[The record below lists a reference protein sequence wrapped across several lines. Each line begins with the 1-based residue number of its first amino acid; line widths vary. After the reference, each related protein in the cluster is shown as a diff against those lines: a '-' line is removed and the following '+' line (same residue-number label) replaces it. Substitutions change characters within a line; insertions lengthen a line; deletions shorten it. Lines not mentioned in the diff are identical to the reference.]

1 MLKEFLSSSYL
12 FGGNAP
18 FIEEL
23 YERYLVNP
31 GAVPEEWRDYFDRMQ
46 VLPGNAAKDVA
57 HAPVVESF
65 VQRAKTGRLGRNE
78 RTLPAE
84 PVAPERLQVAALL
97 LVTAYRI
104 AGSRWA
110 TVDPL
115 KRLPRPSI
123 PELEPAYYDLS
134 EADLEQVVNSGSFV
148 GLDRC
153 SLRTLLQALRD
164 TYCRNIGFE
173 YMFISERAQRQWI
186 QERVEPLRGV
196 PQLSAEQKKRLLQKL
211 TEAEQ
216 LERYL
221 HTRYTGQKRFS
232 LEGGE
237 SLIPSID
244 ELIQRAGAN
253 GVQEMVIGMA
263 HRGRL
268 NVLVNVLGKM
278 PQDLFLEFEGKHA
291 SELPSGDVKY
301 HNGFSSDIS
310 TPGGPAHISLAF
322 NPSHL
327 EIVNPVVEGSVR
339 ARQRRRDDKT
349 GDQVM
354 PILVHG
360 DAAFAGQ
367 GVVMETLNLSQ
378 TRGYGTGGTVHLIAN
393 NQIGFTTSDPRDT
406 RSTTYCTDVAKMVE
420 APIFHVN
427 GDDPEAVLFVTQ
439 LALDFRQQFHKDVVI
454 DIVCFRKLGHNEQDE
469 PFVTQPLMYKK
480 IAQHPGTRKLY
491 ADKLVAQG
499 VVGADEPEQLIRH
512 YRDTLDAGKQ
522 TVSPVLSNF
531 KSKFAVDWAPFLNSK
546 WTDAADTHVPL
557 PELQRL
563 GQRVTSVPAGF
574 KLHPTVAR
582 VMESRRQMAE
592 GKLPVDWGMAETLAY
607 ASLLSN
613 GYDVRFSGQD
623 SARGTFAHRHAVL
636 HDQERERWDE
646 GSYVPL
652 QNIGK
657 DQGDFVVIDS
667 VLSEEAVLGFEYGF
681 STAEPNALV
690 IWEAQFGDFANGAQV
705 VMDQFIAAGETKW
718 GRVCGL
724 VQLLPHGYEGQG
736 PEHSSARLERY
747 LQLCAEH
754 NMQVVVPSNA
764 AQIFHLLRRQM
775 LRPFRKPLV
784 VLTPK
789 SLLRKKE
796 AASAITELAAGSFQ
810 TVIPD
815 TTTGDEKGIRR
826 VVVCCGK
833 VYYDLVFKRTEL
845 QKSDIAIIRLE
856 QLYPFP
862 HKQFE
867 AEMKRYPHA
876 AEVVWCQEEPQN
888 QGAWYQIGHYLR
900 ENMREDQKLLYAG
913 RPPSAAPA
921 TGYLARHNE
930 RQKQLV
936 EQAFGKYK
944 SGSGS

>member
-1 MLKEFLSSSYL
+1 MTMMKAFQDSSYL

-18 FIEEL
+18 FIEDL
-23 YERYLVNP
+23 YEKYLVNP
-31 GAVPEEWRDYFDRMQ
+31 QSIPEPWRDYFDRMQ
-46 VLPGNAAKDVA
+46 VLPGSATKDVP

-65 VQRAKTGRLGRNE
+65 VQRAKAGQLGGAP

-84 PVAPERLQVAALL
+84 PLTAERLQVAALL
-97 LVTAYRI
+97 LVTSYRI

-115 KRLPRPSI
+115 KRMPRPAI

-134 EADLEQVVNSGSFV
+134 EADLDQTVNSGSFM
-148 GLDRC
+148 GLDRVT
-153 SLRTLLQALRD
+153 LRTLIQALRD

-173 YMFISERAQRQWI
+173 YMFISDRAQRQWI
-186 QERVEPLRGV
+186 QERIEPIRAT
-196 PQLSAEQKKRLLQKL
+196 PELSADQKKRLLQKL
-211 TEAEQ
+211 TEAEH

-221 HTRYTGQKRFS
+221 HTKYVGQKRFS

-237 SLIPSID
+237 GLIPSID
-244 ELIQRAGAN
+244 ELIQRAGSA
-253 GVQEMVIGMA
+253 GVQEIVIGMA

-291 SELPSGDVKY
+291 HELPSGDVKY
-301 HNGFSSDIS
+301 HNGFSSDIT
-310 TPGGPAHISLAF
+310 TPGGPVHLSLAF

-339 ARQRRRDDKT
+339 ARQRRRDDKK
-349 GDQVM
+349 GDQVL
-354 PILVHG
+354 PILIHG

-367 GVVMETLNLSQ
+367 GVVMETLNLSG
-378 TRGYGTGGTVHLIAN
+378 TRGYGTGGTIHIIVN

-406 RSTTYCTDVAKMVE
+406 RSTIYCTDVAKMVE

-439 LALDFRQQFHKDVVI
+439 LALDFRRTFHKDVVV
-454 DIVCFRKLGHNEQDE
+454 DIVCFRRLGHNEQDE

-480 IAQHPGTRKLY
+480 ISEHPGTRKLY
-491 ADKLVAQG
+491 ADKLVTQG
-499 VVGADEPEQLIRH
+499 VLAAETPEEMIRR
-512 YRDTLDAGKQ
+512 YRDTLDTGKQ
-522 TVSPVLSNF
+522 SASPVLSNF
-531 KSKFAVDWAPFLNSK
+531 KSKFAIDWAPFLNSK

-557 PELQRL
+557 AELQRL
-563 GQRVTSVPAGF
+563 AQRVTTVPEDF

-582 VMESRRQMAE
+582 VIESRRQMAE

-613 GYDVRFSGQD
+613 GYDVRISGQD
-623 SARGTFAHRHAVL
+623 SARGTFAHRHAVW

-646 GSYVPL
+646 GSYMPL

-705 VMDQFIAAGETKW
+705 VMDQFISSGETKW
-718 GRVCGL
+718 GRVSGL
-724 VQLLPHGYEGQG
+724 VQFLPHGYEGQG

-754 NMQVVVPSNA
+754 NLQVCVPSTA
-764 AQIFHLLRRQM
+764 AQVFHLLRRQM

-796 AASAITELAAGSFQ
+796 ASSPIQELANGQFQ
-810 TVIPD
+810 VVIPD
-815 TTTGDEKGIRR
+815 ATTSAQKDIKRIIA
-826 VVVCCGK
+826 CCGK
-833 VYYDLVFKRTEL
+833 VYYDLAAKRTEL
-845 QKSDIAIIRLE
+845 QRKDVAIIRVE

-862 HKQFE
+862 HKQFA
-867 AEMKRYPHA
+867 AEMKRYPNA
-876 AEVVWCQEEPQN
+876 TEVVWCQEEPQN
-888 QGAWYQIGHYLR
+888 QGAWYQTAHYFR
-900 ENMREDQKLLYAG
+900 ENMRDDQKLYYAG
-913 RPPSAAPA
+913 RPASAAPA
-921 TGYLARHNE
+921 TGYMVRHNE

-944 SGSGS
+944 

>member
-1 MLKEFLSSSYL
+1 MSSVMRQFIDNSYL

-18 FIEEL
+18 FIEDL
-23 YERYLVNP
+23 YEKYLSNP
-31 GAVPEEWRDYFDRMQ
+31 QSVPEEWREYFDRMQ
-46 VLPGNAAKDVA
+46 ALPGSTVKDIA
-57 HAPVVESF
+57 RAPVEQSF
-65 VQRAKTGRLGRNE
+65 VERAKAGVLGGTKALR
-78 RTLPAE
+78 AE
-84 PVAPERLQVAALL
+84 PSTPERLQVAALL
-97 LVTAYRI
+97 LVTAHRI
-104 AGSRWA
+104 SGARWA

-115 KRLPRPSI
+115 KRMARPPQ
-123 PELEPAYYDLS
+123 PELEAGFYDLA
-134 EADLEQVVNSGSFV
+134 EADLDQTVNAGSFV
-148 GLDRC
+148 GLDRT
-153 SLRTLLQALRD
+153 SLRNLLQALRD

-173 YMFISERAQRQWI
+173 YMFISDRVQRQWI
-186 QERVEPLRGV
+186 QERIEPVRGV
-196 PQLSAEQKKRLLQKL
+196 PKLTTEQQKHLLRKL
-211 TEAEQ
+211 TEAEH

-221 HTRYTGQKRFS
+221 HTRYVGQKRFS

-244 ELIQRAGAN
+244 ELIQRAGGN
-253 GVQEMVIGMA
+253 GVQEIVIGMA
-263 HRGRL
+263 HRGCL

-278 PQDLFLEFEGKHA
+278 PKDLFLEFEGKGVQQ
-291 SELPSGDVKY
+291 LPSGDVKY
-301 HNGFSSDIS
+301 HNGFSSDIT
-310 TPGGPAHISLAF
+310 TPGGPVHLSLAF

-349 GDQVM
+349 GDQVL

-367 GVVMETLNLSQ
+367 GVVMETLNLSG
-378 TRGYGTGGTVHLIAN
+378 TRGYGTGGTVHLIVN
-393 NQIGFTTSDPRDT
+393 NQIGFTTSDPRDA
-406 RSTTYCTDVAKMVE
+406 RSTLYCTDIAKMVE

-439 LALDFRQQFHKDVVI
+439 LALDFRNKFHKDVVI

-469 PFVTQPLMYKK
+469 PSVTQPLMYKK

-491 ADKLVAQG
+491 ADKLVTQNVIA
-499 VVGADEPEQLIRH
+499 AEEPEAMIKQ
-512 YRDTLDAGKQ
+512 YRDTLDAGQQ
-522 TVSPVLSNF
+522 TVSPMLSNF
-531 KSKFAVDWAPFLNSK
+531 KSKFAVDWAPFLGAK

-557 PELQRL
+557 AELQRL
-563 GQRVTSVPAGF
+563 AEPLTTVPQGF
-574 KLHPTVAR
+574 KVHPTVGRVIEAR
-582 VMESRRQMAE
+582 KQMAA
-592 GKLPVDWGMAETLAY
+592 GKQPVDWGMAETLAY

-613 GYDVRFSGQD
+613 GYDVRLSGQD
-623 SARGTFAHRHAVL
+623 MGRGTFAHRHAVL
-636 HDQERERWDE
+636 HDQDRERWDQ
-646 GSYVPL
+646 GSYIPL
-652 QNIGK
+652 QHIGK

-690 IWEAQFGDFANGAQV
+690 VWEAQFGDFANGAQV
-705 VMDQFIAAGETKW
+705 VMDQFISSGETKW

-724 VQLLPHGYEGQG
+724 TQLLPHGYEGQG

-754 NMQVVVPSNA
+754 NMQVCVPSNA

-775 LRPFRKPLV
+775 LRPFRKPLIV
-784 VLTPK
+784 MTPK

-796 AASAITELAAGSFQ
+796 AASAIEDLANGTFQ

-815 TTTGDEKGIRR
+815 TMSVDEKGVKR
-826 VVVCCGK
+826 VVACCGK
-833 VYYDLVFKRTEL
+833 VYYDLAGKRTEM
-845 QKSDIAIIRLE
+845 QRSDVAVIRVE

-867 AEMKRYPHA
+867 AEMKRYPNAH
-876 AEVVWCQEEPQN
+876 EVVWCQEEPQN
-888 QGAWYQIGHYLR
+888 QGAWYQTAHYFR
-900 ENMREDQKLLYAG
+900 ENMRGDQTLYYAG
-913 RPPSAAPA
+913 RPASASPA
-921 TGYLARHNE
+921 GGYMARHNE
-930 RQKQLV
+930 RQKTLV

-944 SGSGS
+944 